1 MVDNPSI
8 RPYFR
13 GGDIGGIGGALDSH
27 ETGNICKLLI
37 GFSSLLGD
45 DNDYDDDGCSFQMV
59 MMGFQ

>member
-1 MVDNPSI
+1 MTL
-8 RPYFR
+8 
-13 GGDIGGIGGALDSH
+13 GGGGGALDSH
-27 ETGNICKLLI
+27 ETGNICKLYGMKPWFMI